1 MIKQV
6 LVHHTT
12 IAFMFLGLITAVGYL
27 LAEIIN

>member
-1 MIKQV
+1 MITQV

-12 IAFMFLGLITAVGYL
+12 ISFMFLAFIAAVGFI

>member
-12 IAFMFLGLITAVGYL
+12 IAFMFLALIAAVGYL